1 MGNIIQRSMSRIIPQ
16 RIQIA
21 TRLNFRRGYTI
32 LYSIFCNTSF
42 LICWITG
49 HQIVIIFLIITNI
62 VATLTQG
69 ILSVILFCVHWN
81 LKINTYFHNS
91 KLSLF
96 IHPFNPYE
104 YNIIKATIWQI
115 KALYIVIR
123 SYRDSH
129 IVIRR
134 WAI

>member
-21 TRLNFRRGYTI
+21 TRLNFRRRYTI

-49 HQIVIIFLIITNI
+49 YQIVIIFLIITNI

-81 LKINTYFHNS
+81 SKINTYFHNS

-104 YNIIKATIWQI
+104 HNIIKATIWQI

-134 WAI
+134 WRI